1 MESVSNKKWRRLKIA
16 AGLLLLLAVA
26 LFVYAVIIEPDQL
39 VVNEVTLSL
48 PRWPAELSGLR
59 IVAISDL
66 HAGAPH
72 IDDAKLERVVAEI
85 NRLHPD
91 VVVILGDFVISE
103 IPGGE
108 FVAPEATAEKL
119 KNLRAPGGVYAVLGN
134 HDWWEGGPQVMRALQ
149 DAGIRVL
156 ENDATS
162 VRYHGQTLW
171 LVGLA
176 DLWTRQPDV
185 EGSLAKVVSAGPIIA
200 LTHNPDVFPRI
211 TPRVALTLAGH
222 THGGQVNLPLLGR
235 LVVPSSFGA
244 RYAIGH
250 VEEDGRHLYV
260 TPGIG
265 TSILP
270 VRFRVRPEITLLKIM
285 AGADGS

>member
-1 MESVSNKKWRRLKIA
+1 MNKTWRRVKI
-16 AGLLLLLAVA
+16 GLGVTALIVVSLL
-26 LFVYAVIIEPDQL
+26 VYAFLIEPDQL
-39 VVNEVTLSL
+39 IVNEVALSL

-72 IDDAKLERVVAEI
+72 IDDAKLEQVVAEI
-85 NRLHPD
+85 NRLNPD
-91 VVVILGDFVISE
+91 LVVLLGDFVVGGM
-103 IPGGE
+103 PGRE
-108 FVAPEATAEKL
+108 FITPEATAAKL

-156 ENDATS
+156 ENDAAS
-162 VRYHGQTLW
+162 VRYHGQTVW

-176 DLWTRQPDV
+176 DLWTRRPDV
-185 EGSLAKVVSAGPIIA
+185 EGSLAKVMDTGPVIA
-200 LTHNPDVFPRI
+200 LTHNPDVFPGI
-211 TPRVALTLAGH
+211 PPRVALTLAGH

-235 LVVPSSFGA
+235 LVVPSNFGA

-250 VEEDGRHLYV
+250 VEEDGRHLYI

-285 AGADGS
+285 AGAGGA